1 MKNTK
6 KNDQA
11 LKKELFD
18 LAKELAILVNE
29 MDQKKLTKKQM

>member
-1 MKNTK
+1 MNNGK
-6 KNDQA
+6 KKDVE

-29 MDQKKLTKKQM
+29 MDQKKLTKKQL